1 MRVVVISRPKHRLQ
15 PQEMPMLFQ
24 GFSAW
29 REKYRHKMEA
39 FEFFLGGGGFGI
51 VDVDDTEQLNQMLLE
66 NPILFVGETEVTP
79 ILDGDTALAQW
90 GAAIEQMQAQVGGAA
105 VG

>member
-1 MRVVVISRPKHRLQ
+1 MRVVVISRPKHQLK
-15 PQEMPMLFQ
+15 PEEMPMLYQ

-29 REKYRHKMEA
+29 RERYRDQMES

-51 VDVDDTEQLNQMLLE
+51 VDVDDPVELNQMLLE

-79 ILDGDTALAQW
+79 ILDGDVALRQW
-90 GAAIEQMQAQVGGAA
+90 GAAIEQMQAQIAGASA
-105 VG
+105 